1 MSRPLRLEFPGA
13 LYHITCRGDRREA
26 IYLDDADR
34 TAHLQVL
41 ADALDRFDAQAL
53 AYCLMGNHYHVV
65 LQTHRANL
73 SRLMRHVNG
82 VYSQRFNRQH
92 GLVGHLFQGRYKAIL
107 VDRDAYLWA
116 LCRYVE
122 RNPVAAR
129 MVAHV
134 DDWAWSSYRAH
145 VGLALPPPW
154 LDVEGLHSFILGC
167 PARSPAHRRRAAALY
182 AESVATPCDFAP
194 WQPGLRR
201 QVFLGDDAFIE
212 RSLKHCEVRA
222 ADPDGIPRQQTLA
235 PRTLPSILAAHTA
248 LAQGMRS
255 AYREGGFTMSAIARH
270 AGLSVSSVS
279 RMIAAADGGSSAKL
293 KT

>member
-1 MSRPLRLEFPGA
+1 
-13 LYHITCRGDRREA
+13 
-26 IYLDDADR
+26 
-34 TAHLQVL
+34 
-41 ADALDRFDAQAL
+41 
-53 AYCLMGNHYHVV
+53 
-65 LQTHRANL
+65 
-73 SRLMRHVNG
+73 
-82 VYSQRFNRQH
+82 
-92 GLVGHLFQGRYKAIL
+92 
-107 VDRDAYLWA
+107 
-116 LCRYVE
+116 
-122 RNPVAAR
+122 
-129 MVAHV
+129 MVSYAG
-134 DDWAWSSYRAH
+134 DWAWSSYRAH

-167 PARSPAHRRRAAALY
+167 PARSRAQRKRAAALY
-182 AESVATPCDFAP
+182 AESVAGACDFAP
-194 WQPGLRR
+194 WQPDLRH

-279 RMIAAADGGSSAKL
+279 RMIAAAERGSSAKL

>member
-13 LYHITCRGDRREA
+13 LYHITCRGDRCEA

-41 ADALDRFDAQAL
+41 SDALDRFDAQAL
-53 AYCLMGNHYHVV
+53 AYCLMDNHYHVV
-65 LQTHRANL
+65 LHTHRANL

-82 VYSQRFNRQH
+82 VYSQRFNRRH

-129 MVAHV
+129 MVSNV
-134 DDWAWSSYRAH
+134 GDWAWSSYRAH

-167 PARSPAHRRRAAALY
+167 PARSPAHRKRAAALY
-182 AESVATPCDFAP
+182 AESVVTPCDFTP
-194 WQPGLRR
+194 WQPDLRH

-212 RSLKHCEVRA
+212 RSLKHCEIYP
-222 ADPDGIPRQQTLA
+222 ADPDGIPRQQTLS
-235 PRTLPSILAAHTA
+235 PRTLPSILAAHTV
-248 LAQGMRS
+248 LAQGMLS

-279 RMIAAADGGSSAKL
+279 RMIAAAEGSSSAKL